1 MKHARHFFLALAALL
16 CGLTASAH
24 DFVVGGI
31 YYNLPAQLDLADPVV
46 SVTYMGDD
54 YYEFKNEYRGH
65 ITIPSSVVYR
75 GTRFRVGEI
84 ESHAFEDC
92 NALTSVVISNG
103 IESIGLEAFRDC
115 SGLTS
120 ITIPRS
126 VEYFGYAAFANCMS
140 LSDVHISSI
149 ADWCDNHFGAYVN
162 PVYAFKSNEEFA
174 ASNPLYYAKRLYV
187 NGQRV
192 TQLVIPETVNM
203 IKDWSFAGCNCLTS
217 ISIPESVTSIGNNA
231 FYKCPARR
239 KPIDYSVRVGDFKF
253 LDGALVGYIGSSTN
267 VVLPKNFQGK
277 KYAIGE
283 RAFKDSK
290 IVSVTIPEGVTD
302 IGSSAFWGCTKLA
315 SITIPESVTSIGLG
329 AFSGC
334 SSLTSITIPQGVMS
348 FGSSVFSG
356 CSSLT
361 SITIPENVM
370 SIRDWAFYGC
380 SSLTSVT
387 LPESLT
393 SIGDYAFSGC
403 SSLSSINIP
412 ESVTSIGLGAFFGC
426 AKLTSAKCPVRFR
439 NLFPKVDFSVRVGD
453 FKFLNDTLV
462 GYLGSSN
469 NVVLPQDFQGEKYAI
484 GDNAFKNSAITSITI
499 PQGVTSIGNHAF
511 SDCKNLISIT
521 IPQGVTSIGDYAFFG
536 CAKLSSATIPES
548 VANIGIGAFCLC
560 SKLTSITIPESVTS
574 IGDRAF
580 RDCTSLTSITIP
592 ESVKSIGDY
601 AFFGCAKLTSVT
613 IPESVKSIG
622 ENAFFGCAKLTSAK
636 CPVRFRNHFPK
647 VDFSVR
653 VGDFKFL
660 DGVLVGYVGSSSN
673 IVLPENFQGKEYT
686 IGDNAFARSGVVSV
700 VITVGVTSIGD
711 NAFRDCYGLTSV
723 FIPESVTSIG
733 DDAFRGCINL
743 TSITIPESVKNIGS
757 YAFEGCSNLRKVKIH
772 ESWRSAIESRKEN
785 IFSHCPKVRIRYVK

>member
-1 MKHARHFFLALAALL
+1 MMKQKKHLLVTIAMLL
-16 CGLTASAH
+16 CSLTASAH

-253 LDGALVGYIGSSTN
+253 LDGALVGYVGSSSN
-267 VVLPKNFQGK
+267 VILPKNFQGK

-315 SITIPESVTSIGLG
+315 SITIPESVTSIGDR

-334 SSLTSITIPQGVMS
+334 SSLSSITIPQGVMS

-356 CSSLT
+356 CSSLI
-361 SITIPENVM
+361 SIAIPENVM
-370 SIRDWAFYGC
+370 SFGSSVFSGC
-380 SSLTSVT
+380 SSLTSINIPKSV
-387 LPESLT
+387 T
-393 SIGDYAFSGC
+393 SIGDRAFSGC

-412 ESVTSIGLGAFFGC
+412 ESVTSIGENAFFGC
-426 AKLTSAKCPVRFR
+426 ANLTSAKCPARFR
-439 NLFPKVDFSVRVGD
+439 NHFPKVDFSVRVGD

-511 SDCKNLISIT
+511 SDCKNLISIN
-521 IPQGVTSIGDYAFFG
+521 IPKSVTSIGDYAFFG
-536 CAKLSSATIPES
+536 CAKLSSATIPEG

-580 RDCTSLTSITIP
+580 RDCSYLTSITIP
-592 ESVKSIGDY
+592 ESVTSIGENV
-601 AFFGCAKLTSVT
+601 FFGCA
-613 IPESVKSIG
+613 
-622 ENAFFGCAKLTSAK
+622 NLTSAK
-636 CPVRFRNHFPK
+636 CPARFRNHFPK

-686 IGDNAFARSGVVSV
+686 IGDNAFARSGVVSI
-700 VITVGVTSIGD
+700 VITVGVKSIGD

-723 FIPESVTSIG
+723 FIPESVRSIG

-743 TSITIPESVKNIGS
+743 SSITIPESMKNIGS

-785 IFSHCPKVRIRYVK
+785 IFSHCPKVRIRYLK

>member
-1 MKHARHFFLALAALL
+1 MKQVKYFVFIAVLLL
-16 CGLTASAH
+16 CNFTASAH

-120 ITIPRS
+120 ITIPKS
-126 VEYFGYAAFANCMS
+126 VEYFGYAAFANCMN

-192 TQLVIPETVNM
+192 TQLVIPETVTM
-203 IKDWSFAGCNCLTS
+203 INDWSFAGCNCLTS

-231 FYKCPARR
+231 FYKCPAQR
-239 KPIDYSVRVGDFKF
+239 KPIDHSVRVGDFKF
-253 LDGALVGYIGSSTN
+253 LDGALVGYVGSSSN
-267 VVLPKNFQGK
+267 VILPKNFQGK
-277 KYAIGE
+277 KYAIGY

-315 SITIPESVTSIGLG
+315 SITIPESVTSIGSG
-329 AFSGC
+329 AFYGC

-356 CSSLT
+356 CSSLI

-370 SIRDWAFYGC
+370 SIRDN
-380 SSLTSVT
+380 
-387 LPESLT
+387 
-393 SIGDYAFSGC
+393 AFSGC
-403 SSLSSINIP
+403 NSLTSINIP
-412 ESVTSIGLGAFFGC
+412 ESVTSIGWNAFENCSSLSSITIPESVKSIGNDAFRGC
-426 AKLTSAKCPVRFR
+426 TNLTSAKCPVRFR
-439 NLFPKVDFSVRVGD
+439 VHFPKVDFSVRVGD

-469 NVVLPQDFQGEKYAI
+469 NVVLPQDFQGEKYTI

-511 SDCKNLISIT
+511 SDCKDLISIT

-536 CAKLSSATIPES
+536 CAKLSSATIPEG

-560 SKLTSITIPESVTS
+560 SKLTYITIPESVTS

-580 RDCTSLTSITIP
+580 RDCSSLTSI
-592 ESVKSIGDY
+592 
-601 AFFGCAKLTSVT
+601 T

-636 CPVRFRNHFPK
+636 CPTRFRNHFPK

-673 IVLPENFQGKEYT
+673 VVLPENFQGKEYA
-686 IGDNAFARSGVVSV
+686 IGDNAFARSGVVSI
-700 VITVGVTSIGD
+700 VITVGVKSIGD

-723 FIPESVTSIG
+723 FIPWSVKSIG
-733 DDAFRGCINL
+733 ENAFRGCINL
-743 TSITIPESVKNIGS
+743 TSFTIPESVKNIGS
-757 YAFEGCSNLRKVKIH
+757 YAFEGCSNLRKVSIH
-772 ESWRSAIESRKEN
+772 VSWRSAIESMKEN
-785 IFSHCPKVRIRYVK
+785 LFSGCPKVRIRYVK

>member
-1 MKHARHFFLALAALL
+1 MKHAKHFFLAFAALL
-16 CGLTASAH
+16 CSLTSSAH

-75 GTRFRVGEI
+75 GTRFRVREI

-126 VEYFGYAAFANCMS
+126 VEYFGYAAFANCMN

-239 KPIDYSVRVGDFKF
+239 KPIEPVDHSVRVGDFKF
-253 LDGALVGYIGSSTN
+253 EDGVLVGYVGSSTN

-277 KYAIGE
+277 NYAIGE

-329 AFSGC
+329 AFRD
-334 SSLTSITIPQGVMS
+334 
-348 FGSSVFSG
+348 

-370 SIRDWAFYGC
+370 SIRVWAFYGC

-439 NLFPKVDFSVRVGD
+439 ILFPNVDFSVRVGD

-469 NVVLPQDFQGEKYAI
+469 NVVLPQDFQGEKYTI
-484 GDNAFKNSAITSITI
+484 GDNAFKNSTITSITI

-511 SDCKNLISIT
+511 SDCKNLTSIT
-521 IPQGVTSIGDYAFFG
+521 IPEGVKSIGDYAFSG
-536 CAKLSSATIPES
+536 CSSLSSI
-548 VANIGIGAFCLC
+548 N
-560 SKLTSITIPESVTS
+560 IPESVTS
-574 IGDRAF
+574 IG
-580 RDCTSLTSITIP
+580 L
-592 ESVKSIGDY
+592 G
-601 AFFGCAKLTSVT
+601 
-613 IPESVKSIG
+613 
-622 ENAFFGCAKLTSAK
+622 AFFGCAKLTSATIPEGVAIIGIGAFRDCSSLTSITIPENSQLTSIDNSAFYGCSSLTSAK
-636 CPVRFRNHFPK
+636 CPVRFRILFPN

-673 IVLPENFQGKEYT
+673 ILLPENFQGKEYT

-772 ESWRSAIESRKEN
+772 ESWRSAIESRREN
-785 IFSHCPKVRIRYVK
+785 LFSGCPKVRIRYVK